1 MDFVCRC
8 FDAKHRYWPHVD
20 VVDVEKCVVQIKPSL
35 IYFLAQQ
42 MIPILKWLCINLN
55 MSCYIQYLCFF
66 SRKFVNAYIDF
77 PKPLIGL
84 INGPA
89 VGVSV
94 TVLGLF
100 DAVYATD
107 KVCLYQ
113 HIIYS
118 ILKFSTNI
126 LVFQK
131 KNKNSWFKQFWL
143 YFHLQSN

>member
-1 MDFVCRC
+1 
-8 FDAKHRYWPHVD
+8 
-20 VVDVEKCVVQIKPSL
+20 
-35 IYFLAQQ
+35 
-42 MIPILKWLCINLN
+42 

-66 SRKFVNAYIDF
+66 SRKFVNAFIDF

-131 KNKNSWFKQFWL
+131 KNKK
-143 YFHLQSN
+143 

>member
-1 MDFVCRC
+1 
-8 FDAKHRYWPHVD
+8 
-20 VVDVEKCVVQIKPSL
+20 
-35 IYFLAQQ
+35 
-42 MIPILKWLCINLN
+42 
-55 MSCYIQYLCFF
+55 MSCCIQYLCFF
-66 SRKFVNAYIDF
+66 SRKFVNGFIDF

-113 HIIYS
+113 HITYS
-118 ILKFSTNI
+118 IKFSTNI

-131 KNKNSWFKQFWL
+131 
-143 YFHLQSN
+143 